1 MNYIEEGKKPPK
13 CKSVIST
20 PEELVEALRP
30 LIGQAIP
37 MTGKSRTDGSNFR
50 KIVTNHLLSNYM
62 PEAAD
67 EYEIVPPKQKGV
79 PAFLREYI
87 DTYIVTTGNSYNLQ
101 VWNRN
106 PNSASVQVDLKNGE
120 TLLASDVRF
129 VLGKIDT
136 DNCIESIIVMTPDY
150 IENRFG
156 KFGKPTVKQQLIISN
171 KKRED
176 IIRDGGMVI
185 ADSNLPQELLA
196 SGDEIINADVS
207 IKDEPH
213 KVLPIEIIDE
223 RITNSL
229 IGEKLDISLST
240 KQRGQ
245 QLERMVAYQLGYS
258 GKQDSLEGGYP
269 DIRKTS
275 GMEGEEDKQERE
287 KKIFSLYYIN
297 TEKVYEI
304 AMLLNNRIVTSGT
317 SENESESTLEKQTN
331 IGINSNLKYLE
342 SVKGELGLS
351 QNIQIHN
358 GIKSKVLE
366 NFDVKTTKSNMLASI
381 IAKANV
387 YEGNENINLGALIL
401 LKNASLVLLNAEES
415 YAVTKM
421 ILNGAFKNTKI
432 SSNSDDM
439 KIEFDLSAMINSLL
453 KDCAYELGCI
463 VGDKKFLLTIP
474 MTFENDFENSY
485 NIYDLQ
491 VGTVNK
497 VCISPT

>member
-1 MNYIEEGKKPPK
+1 MKKINECIAEKWMHYLAIILISISVVCVLLDIVHIFNITYFYSPYIL
-13 CKSVIST
+13 SVPVLLAVVLKLLCTQRESQK
-20 PEELVEALRP
+20 EVNGLYYALVLASVEYLMLV
-30 LIGQAIP
+30 LIDTMLFPAKI
-37 MTGKSRTDGSNFR
+37 
-50 KIVTNHLLSNYM
+50 KIVIYM
-62 PEAAD
+62 ITAL
-67 EYEIVPPKQKGV
+67 YMLIYSKIKG
-79 PAFLREYI
+79 A
-87 DTYIVTTGNSYNLQ
+87 
-101 VWNRN
+101 
-106 PNSASVQVDLKNGE
+106 
-120 TLLASDVRF
+120 
-129 VLGKIDT
+129 
-136 DNCIESIIVMTPDY
+136 
-150 IENRFG
+150 
-156 KFGKPTVKQQLIISN
+156 
-171 KKRED
+171 
-176 IIRDGGMVI
+176 
-185 ADSNLPQELLA
+185 
-196 SGDEIINADVS
+196 
-207 IKDEPH
+207 
-213 KVLPIEIIDE
+213 
-223 RITNSL
+223 
-229 IGEKLDISLST
+229 
-240 KQRGQ
+240 
-245 QLERMVAYQLGYS
+245 
-258 GKQDSLEGGYP
+258 
-269 DIRKTS
+269 KTS
-275 GMEGEEDKQERE
+275 GMEGEEDKQERK

-358 GIKSKVLE
+358 GMKSKVLE

-387 YEGNENINLGALIL
+387 YEGNENINLGDLIL

-421 ILNGAFKNTKI
+421 ILNGAFKDTKI

-491 VGTVNK
+491 VGTVTVVGIYRGKRQYEKRLSLQEIFRKIMNRRKCILMRTMITDYNPLRK
-497 VCISPT
+497 VKKKCLMI

>member
-1 MNYIEEGKKPPK
+1 MKKIKECIAEKWMHYLAIILISISVVCVLLDIVHIFNITYFYSPYIL
-13 CKSVIST
+13 SV
-20 PEELVEALRP
+20 LVLLAVVLKLLCTQRESQKEVNGLYYALVLASVEYLMLV
-30 LIGQAIP
+30 LIDTMLFPAKI
-37 MTGKSRTDGSNFR
+37 
-50 KIVTNHLLSNYM
+50 KIVIYM
-62 PEAAD
+62 ITAL
-67 EYEIVPPKQKGV
+67 YMLIYSKIKG
-79 PAFLREYI
+79 A
-87 DTYIVTTGNSYNLQ
+87 
-101 VWNRN
+101 
-106 PNSASVQVDLKNGE
+106 
-120 TLLASDVRF
+120 
-129 VLGKIDT
+129 
-136 DNCIESIIVMTPDY
+136 
-150 IENRFG
+150 
-156 KFGKPTVKQQLIISN
+156 
-171 KKRED
+171 
-176 IIRDGGMVI
+176 
-185 ADSNLPQELLA
+185 
-196 SGDEIINADVS
+196 
-207 IKDEPH
+207 
-213 KVLPIEIIDE
+213 
-223 RITNSL
+223 
-229 IGEKLDISLST
+229 
-240 KQRGQ
+240 
-245 QLERMVAYQLGYS
+245 
-258 GKQDSLEGGYP
+258 
-269 DIRKTS
+269 KTS
-275 GMEGEEDKQERE
+275 GMEGEEDKQERK

-358 GIKSKVLE
+358 GMKSKVLE

-387 YEGNENINLGALIL
+387 YEGNENINLGDLIL

-421 ILNGAFKNTKI
+421 ILNGAFKDTKI

-491 VGTVNK
+491 VGTVTVVGIYRGKRQYEKRLSLQEIFSENNEQKEVHTYENDDYRLQSSVKGKEEMFDDINNK
-497 VCISPT
+497 GKQSGEFQEVIDVIAVIQEINAK

>member
-1 MNYIEEGKKPPK
+1 MKKIKECIAEKWMHYLAIILISISVVCVLLDIVHIFNITYFYLPYIL
-13 CKSVIST
+13 SVPVLLAVVLKLLCTQRESQK
-20 PEELVEALRP
+20 EVNGLYYALVLASVEYLMLV
-30 LIGQAIP
+30 LIDTMLFPAKI
-37 MTGKSRTDGSNFR
+37 
-50 KIVTNHLLSNYM
+50 KIVIYM
-62 PEAAD
+62 ITAL
-67 EYEIVPPKQKGV
+67 YMLIYSKIKG
-79 PAFLREYI
+79 A
-87 DTYIVTTGNSYNLQ
+87 
-101 VWNRN
+101 
-106 PNSASVQVDLKNGE
+106 
-120 TLLASDVRF
+120 
-129 VLGKIDT
+129 
-136 DNCIESIIVMTPDY
+136 
-150 IENRFG
+150 
-156 KFGKPTVKQQLIISN
+156 
-171 KKRED
+171 
-176 IIRDGGMVI
+176 
-185 ADSNLPQELLA
+185 
-196 SGDEIINADVS
+196 
-207 IKDEPH
+207 
-213 KVLPIEIIDE
+213 
-223 RITNSL
+223 
-229 IGEKLDISLST
+229 
-240 KQRGQ
+240 
-245 QLERMVAYQLGYS
+245 
-258 GKQDSLEGGYP
+258 
-269 DIRKTS
+269 KTS
-275 GMEGEEDKQERE
+275 GMEGEEDKQERK

-387 YEGNENINLGALIL
+387 YEGNENINLGDLIL

-421 ILNGAFKNTKI
+421 ILNGAFKDTKI

-491 VGTVNK
+491 VGTVTVVGIYRGKRQYEKRLSLQEIFSENNEQKKVHTYENDDYRLQSSAKGKEEMFDDINNK
-497 VCISPT
+497 GKQSGEFQEVIDVIAVIQEINAK

>member
-1 MNYIEEGKKPPK
+1 MKKIKECIAEKWMHYLAIILISISVVCVLLDIVHIFNITYFYSPYIL
-13 CKSVIST
+13 SVPVLLAVVLKLLCTQRESQK
-20 PEELVEALRP
+20 EVNGLYYALVLASVEYLM
-30 LIGQAIP
+30 LVL
-37 MTGKSRTDGSNFR
+37 TDTMLFPAKI
-50 KIVTNHLLSNYM
+50 KIVIYM
-62 PEAAD
+62 ITVL
-67 EYEIVPPKQKGV
+67 YMLIYSKIKG
-79 PAFLREYI
+79 A
-87 DTYIVTTGNSYNLQ
+87 
-101 VWNRN
+101 
-106 PNSASVQVDLKNGE
+106 
-120 TLLASDVRF
+120 
-129 VLGKIDT
+129 
-136 DNCIESIIVMTPDY
+136 
-150 IENRFG
+150 
-156 KFGKPTVKQQLIISN
+156 
-171 KKRED
+171 
-176 IIRDGGMVI
+176 
-185 ADSNLPQELLA
+185 
-196 SGDEIINADVS
+196 
-207 IKDEPH
+207 
-213 KVLPIEIIDE
+213 
-223 RITNSL
+223 
-229 IGEKLDISLST
+229 
-240 KQRGQ
+240 
-245 QLERMVAYQLGYS
+245 
-258 GKQDSLEGGYP
+258 
-269 DIRKTS
+269 KTS

-491 VGTVNK
+491 VGTVTVVGIYRGKRQYEKRLSLQEIFSENNEQKKVHTYENDDYRLQSSAKGKEEMFDDINNK
-497 VCISPT
+497 GKQSGEFQEVIDVIAVIQEINAK

>member
-1 MNYIEEGKKPPK
+1 MKKIKECIAEKWMHYLAIILISISVVCVLLDIVHIFNITYFYSPYIL
-13 CKSVIST
+13 SVPVLLAVVLKLLCTQRESQK
-20 PEELVEALRP
+20 EVNGLYYALVLASVEYLMLV
-30 LIGQAIP
+30 LIDTMLFPAKI
-37 MTGKSRTDGSNFR
+37 
-50 KIVTNHLLSNYM
+50 KIVIYM
-62 PEAAD
+62 ITVL
-67 EYEIVPPKQKGV
+67 YMLIYSKIKG
-79 PAFLREYI
+79 A
-87 DTYIVTTGNSYNLQ
+87 
-101 VWNRN
+101 
-106 PNSASVQVDLKNGE
+106 
-120 TLLASDVRF
+120 
-129 VLGKIDT
+129 
-136 DNCIESIIVMTPDY
+136 
-150 IENRFG
+150 
-156 KFGKPTVKQQLIISN
+156 
-171 KKRED
+171 
-176 IIRDGGMVI
+176 
-185 ADSNLPQELLA
+185 
-196 SGDEIINADVS
+196 
-207 IKDEPH
+207 
-213 KVLPIEIIDE
+213 
-223 RITNSL
+223 
-229 IGEKLDISLST
+229 
-240 KQRGQ
+240 
-245 QLERMVAYQLGYS
+245 
-258 GKQDSLEGGYP
+258 
-269 DIRKTS
+269 KTS
-275 GMEGEEDKQERE
+275 GMEGEEDKQERK

-358 GIKSKVLE
+358 GMKSKVLE

-387 YEGNENINLGALIL
+387 YEGNENINLGDLIL

-421 ILNGAFKNTKI
+421 ILNGAFKDTKI

-491 VGTVNK
+491 VGTVTVVGIYRGKRQYEKRLSLQEIFSENNEQKKVHTYENDDYRLQSSAKGKEEMFDDINNK
-497 VCISPT
+497 GKQSGEFQEVIDVIAVIQEINAK

>member
-1 MNYIEEGKKPPK
+1 MKKIKECIAEKWMHYLAIILISISVVCVLLDIVHIFNITYFYSPYIL
-13 CKSVIST
+13 SVPVLLAVVLKLLCTQRESQK
-20 PEELVEALRP
+20 EVNGLYYALVLAPVEYLM
-30 LIGQAIP
+30 LVL
-37 MTGKSRTDGSNFR
+37 TDTMLFPAKI
-50 KIVTNHLLSNYM
+50 KIVIYM
-62 PEAAD
+62 ITIL
-67 EYEIVPPKQKGV
+67 YMLIYSKIKG
-79 PAFLREYI
+79 A
-87 DTYIVTTGNSYNLQ
+87 
-101 VWNRN
+101 
-106 PNSASVQVDLKNGE
+106 
-120 TLLASDVRF
+120 
-129 VLGKIDT
+129 
-136 DNCIESIIVMTPDY
+136 
-150 IENRFG
+150 
-156 KFGKPTVKQQLIISN
+156 
-171 KKRED
+171 
-176 IIRDGGMVI
+176 
-185 ADSNLPQELLA
+185 
-196 SGDEIINADVS
+196 
-207 IKDEPH
+207 
-213 KVLPIEIIDE
+213 
-223 RITNSL
+223 
-229 IGEKLDISLST
+229 
-240 KQRGQ
+240 
-245 QLERMVAYQLGYS
+245 
-258 GKQDSLEGGYP
+258 
-269 DIRKTS
+269 KTS

-387 YEGNENINLGALIL
+387 YEGNENISLGDLIL

-421 ILNGAFKNTKI
+421 ILNGAFKDTKI

-491 VGTVNK
+491 VGTVTVVGIYRGKRQYEKRLSLQEIFSENNEQKKVHTYENDDYRLQSSAKGKEEMFDDINNK
-497 VCISPT
+497 GKQSREFQEVIDVIAVIQEINAK

>member
-1 MNYIEEGKKPPK
+1 MKKIKECIAEKWMHYLAIILISISVVCILLDIVHIFDITYFYSPYIL
-13 CKSVIST
+13 SVPILLAVVLKLLCTQRESQKEVNGLYYALVLAAVEYLMLVLIDT
-20 PEELVEALRP
+20 MLFPEK
-30 LIGQAIP
+30 I
-37 MTGKSRTDGSNFR
+37 
-50 KIVTNHLLSNYM
+50 KIVIYM
-62 PEAAD
+62 ITAL
-67 EYEIVPPKQKGV
+67 YMLIYSKIKG
-79 PAFLREYI
+79 A
-87 DTYIVTTGNSYNLQ
+87 
-101 VWNRN
+101 
-106 PNSASVQVDLKNGE
+106 
-120 TLLASDVRF
+120 
-129 VLGKIDT
+129 KI
-136 DNCIESIIVMTPDY
+136 
-150 IENRFG
+150 
-156 KFGKPTVKQQLIISN
+156 
-171 KKRED
+171 
-176 IIRDGGMVI
+176 
-185 ADSNLPQELLA
+185 
-196 SGDEIINADVS
+196 
-207 IKDEPH
+207 
-213 KVLPIEIIDE
+213 
-223 RITNSL
+223 
-229 IGEKLDISLST
+229 
-240 KQRGQ
+240 
-245 QLERMVAYQLGYS
+245 
-258 GKQDSLEGGYP
+258 
-269 DIRKTS
+269 S
-275 GMEGEEDKQERE
+275 GMEGEEDKQERK

-358 GIKSKVLE
+358 GMKSKVLE

-387 YEGNENINLGALIL
+387 YEENEMMNLGDLIL
-401 LKNASLVLLNAEES
+401 LKNASLVLLNAEDS

-421 ILNGAFKNTKI
+421 ILNGAFKDTKI

-491 VGTVNK
+491 VGTVTVVGIYRGKRQYEKRLSLQEIFSENNEQKKVHTYENDDYRLQPSVQGKEEMFDDIYNK
-497 VCISPT
+497 GKQSGEFQEVIDVIAVIQEINAK

>member
-1 MNYIEEGKKPPK
+1 MKKIKECIAEKWMHYLAIILISISVVCVLLDIVHIFNITYFYSPYIL
-13 CKSVIST
+13 SV
-20 PEELVEALRP
+20 LVLLAVVLKLLCTQRESQKEVNGLYYALVLASVEYLMLV
-30 LIGQAIP
+30 LIDTMLFPAKI
-37 MTGKSRTDGSNFR
+37 
-50 KIVTNHLLSNYM
+50 KIVIYM
-62 PEAAD
+62 ITAL
-67 EYEIVPPKQKGV
+67 YMLIYSKIKG
-79 PAFLREYI
+79 A
-87 DTYIVTTGNSYNLQ
+87 
-101 VWNRN
+101 
-106 PNSASVQVDLKNGE
+106 
-120 TLLASDVRF
+120 
-129 VLGKIDT
+129 
-136 DNCIESIIVMTPDY
+136 
-150 IENRFG
+150 
-156 KFGKPTVKQQLIISN
+156 
-171 KKRED
+171 
-176 IIRDGGMVI
+176 
-185 ADSNLPQELLA
+185 
-196 SGDEIINADVS
+196 
-207 IKDEPH
+207 
-213 KVLPIEIIDE
+213 
-223 RITNSL
+223 
-229 IGEKLDISLST
+229 
-240 KQRGQ
+240 
-245 QLERMVAYQLGYS
+245 
-258 GKQDSLEGGYP
+258 
-269 DIRKTS
+269 KTS
-275 GMEGEEDKQERE
+275 GMEGEEDKQERK

-358 GIKSKVLE
+358 GMKSKVLE

-387 YEGNENINLGALIL
+387 YEGNENINLGDLIL

-421 ILNGAFKNTKI
+421 ILNGAFKDTKI

-491 VGTVNK
+491 VGTVTVVGIYRGKRQYEKRLSLQEIFSENNEQKKVHTYENDDYRLQSSAKGKEEMFDDINNK
-497 VCISPT
+497 GKQSGEFQEVIDVIAVIQEINAK

>member
-1 MNYIEEGKKPPK
+1 MKKIKECIAEKWMHYLAIILISISVVCVLLDIVHIFNITYFYSPYIL
-13 CKSVIST
+13 SVPVLLAVVLKLLCTQRESQK
-20 PEELVEALRP
+20 EVNGLYYALVLASVEYLMLV
-30 LIGQAIP
+30 LIDTMLFPAKI
-37 MTGKSRTDGSNFR
+37 
-50 KIVTNHLLSNYM
+50 KIVIYM
-62 PEAAD
+62 ITAL
-67 EYEIVPPKQKGV
+67 YMLIYSKIKGV
-79 PAFLREYI
+79 
-87 DTYIVTTGNSYNLQ
+87 
-101 VWNRN
+101 
-106 PNSASVQVDLKNGE
+106 
-120 TLLASDVRF
+120 
-129 VLGKIDT
+129 
-136 DNCIESIIVMTPDY
+136 
-150 IENRFG
+150 
-156 KFGKPTVKQQLIISN
+156 
-171 KKRED
+171 
-176 IIRDGGMVI
+176 
-185 ADSNLPQELLA
+185 
-196 SGDEIINADVS
+196 
-207 IKDEPH
+207 
-213 KVLPIEIIDE
+213 
-223 RITNSL
+223 
-229 IGEKLDISLST
+229 
-240 KQRGQ
+240 
-245 QLERMVAYQLGYS
+245 
-258 GKQDSLEGGYP
+258 
-269 DIRKTS
+269 KTS
-275 GMEGEEDKQERE
+275 GMEGEEDKQERK

-387 YEGNENINLGALIL
+387 YEGNENINLGDLIL

-421 ILNGAFKNTKI
+421 ILNGAFKDTKI

-491 VGTVNK
+491 VGTVTVVGIYRGKRQYEKRLSLQEIFSGNNEQKK
-497 VCISPT
+497 VHTYENDDYRLQSSAKGKEEMFDDINNNGKQSGEFQEVIDVIAVIQEINAK

>member
-1 MNYIEEGKKPPK
+1 MKKINECIAEKWMHYLAIILISISVVCVLLDIVHIFNITYFYSPYIL
-13 CKSVIST
+13 SVPVLLAVVLKLLCTQRESQK
-20 PEELVEALRP
+20 EVNGLYYALVLASVEYLMLV
-30 LIGQAIP
+30 LIDTMLFPAKI
-37 MTGKSRTDGSNFR
+37 
-50 KIVTNHLLSNYM
+50 KIVIYM
-62 PEAAD
+62 ITAL
-67 EYEIVPPKQKGV
+67 YMLIYSKIKG
-79 PAFLREYI
+79 A
-87 DTYIVTTGNSYNLQ
+87 
-101 VWNRN
+101 
-106 PNSASVQVDLKNGE
+106 
-120 TLLASDVRF
+120 
-129 VLGKIDT
+129 
-136 DNCIESIIVMTPDY
+136 
-150 IENRFG
+150 
-156 KFGKPTVKQQLIISN
+156 
-171 KKRED
+171 
-176 IIRDGGMVI
+176 
-185 ADSNLPQELLA
+185 
-196 SGDEIINADVS
+196 
-207 IKDEPH
+207 
-213 KVLPIEIIDE
+213 
-223 RITNSL
+223 
-229 IGEKLDISLST
+229 
-240 KQRGQ
+240 
-245 QLERMVAYQLGYS
+245 
-258 GKQDSLEGGYP
+258 
-269 DIRKTS
+269 KTS
-275 GMEGEEDKQERE
+275 GMEGEEDKQERK

-358 GIKSKVLE
+358 GMKSKVLE

-387 YEGNENINLGALIL
+387 YEGNENINLGDLIL

-421 ILNGAFKNTKI
+421 ILNGAFKDTKI

-485 NIYDLQ
+485 NIYYLQ
-491 VGTVNK
+491 FGTVTVVVIYRGKRQYEKRLSLQEIFSENNEQKKVHTYENDDYRLQSSAKGKEEMFDDINNK
-497 VCISPT
+497 GKQSGEFQEVIDVIAVIQEINAK